1 MSKQNGG
8 ANDNRVLPLRIKKFD
23 IREMQLNS
31 KVAIIGKPGC
41 FGAGTKVLKH
51 DGTIKAIETIMPGEA
66 LMGDDGTIRSVLE
79 LRRGFEP
86 MFRITIARGSEE
98 GIVVNA
104 THDLVLLDTTNG
116 EVVEMS
122 VTDYMMMMAR
132 DGADATRYHWMWRGV
147 NEFHRFVVPV
157 DETRAWRMGRETA
170 TKVLAVIPEA
180 IRFGPLRTRQNFM
193 RGVLAFNSEYMS
205 SKSVGVV
212 EVHHQ
217 ALDDVIFIARSVG
230 YQTWKIKNRND
241 AFEMH
246 FVSNPE
252 GEWTAPFDCVRIGGD
267 DNIPY
272 YGFTLDGNH
281 RFLLGD
287 FSVVRNTGKS
297 TLMKDLLFQHRDKF
311 PIGMV
316 LSETNKESGDFDG
329 LVPPL
334 FMYDTYNQQA
344 MDNLVLRQKQMV
356 RKNGENNPKN
366 RAFVIVDD
374 CMDDTSWVNHVTTKG
389 IFKNG
394 RHWDLFF
401 ILSMQYCLGIPPSL
415 RTCLDYIFVLR
426 EPNLRNRKQLWLNY
440 ASIFPYFEMFCDAL
454 DDLTQNYHCMVIK
467 NRVLSN
473 KIEDVVFWYLAKQH
487 PPFRVGQD
495 SWWRWAEARYNANY
509 EEDED
514 REKMQAKKDGSNGD
528 LYGRKRPRGSVKL
541 RVRMED

>member
-1 MSKQNGG
+1 MSKQPNGVTMQPS
-8 ANDNRVLPLRIKKFD
+8 DKILPLRIKKFN

-41 FGAGTKVLKH
+41 FAAGTRVMKF
-51 DGTIKAIETIMPGEA
+51 DGSTKAIEDVMPGEA
-66 LMGDDGTIRSVLE
+66 LMGDDGTMRTVLE
-79 LRRGFEP
+79 LRRGCEP
-86 MFRITIARGSEE
+86 MYRIHLSDGENV
-98 GIVVNA
+98 VVNE
-104 THDLVLLDTTNG
+104 THDLVLLDTQTNQ
-116 EVVEMS
+116 VVEMS
-122 VTDYMMMMAR
+122 AAAVAS
-132 DGADATRYHWMWRGV
+132 ATGSQYQWIRHSV
-147 NEFHRFVVPV
+147 QDFHRFVVPV
-157 DETRAWRMGRETA
+157 TETRAWRMGREVA
-170 TKVLAVIPEA
+170 TSALTTIPEM
-180 IRFGPLRTRQNFM
+180 IRFGSFRVRQNFI
-193 RGVLAFNSEYMS
+193 RGVLACNRDYLMNAA
-205 SKSVGVV
+205 KGTICCHPLAVDDLVSV
-212 EVHHQ
+212 
-217 ALDDVIFIARSVG
+217 ARSLG
-230 YQTWKIKNRND
+230 YKCWFSPPGTGSS
-241 AFEMH
+241 FEMLFATD
-246 FVSNPE
+246 FVRSTTDFRCEPIE
-252 GEWTAPFDCVRIGGD
+252 TDQ
-267 DNIPY
+267 Y

-281 RFLLGD
+281 RFLLED
-287 FSVVRNTGKS
+287 YSVVRNTGKS
-297 TLMKDLLFQHRDKF
+297 TLMKDLLYQHRDKF

-334 FMYDTYNQQA
+334 FMYDNYNQQA
-344 MDNLVLRQKQMV
+344 MDNLVLRQKRMV

-415 RTCLDYIFVLR
+415 RTCLDYVFVLR

-487 PPFRVGQD
+487 PSFRVGTD
-495 SWWRWAEARYNANY
+495 SWWRWAQANYNAQY
-509 EEDED
+509 EEDEEQ
-514 REKMQAKKDGSNGD
+514 EKMEAQRDGASGD
-528 LYGRKRPRGSVKL
+528 IYGRKRPRGTVRL
-541 RVRMED
+541 RVRMEN